1 MERLFFETPTMR
13 FVFSSEDA
21 KVLGG
26 IKLAYDDAKKNSKL
40 AEFLSKIIDYLDNKD
55 INIDR
60 VEVLN
65 KKKKVIAILKNMA
78 E

>member
-1 MERLFFETPTMR
+1 MERLFFETQTMR

-21 KVLGG
+21 KVLSG
-26 IKLAYDDAKKNSKL
+26 IKLAYDDAKKNNKL
-40 AEFLSKIIDYLDNKD
+40 VEFPSNIIDYLDNRD

-65 KKKKVIAILKNMA
+65 KKKEVIAILKNMA

>member
-40 AEFLSKIIDYLDNKD
+40 DEFPSKIIDYLDNKD

-65 KKKKVIAILKNMA
+65 KKKEVIAILKNMA

>member
-40 AEFLSKIIDYLDNKD
+40 AEFPSKIIDYLDNKD

-65 KKKKVIAILKNMA
+65 KNKEVIAILKNMS

>member
-21 KVLGG
+21 KVLDW

-40 AEFLSKIIDYLDNKD
+40 EEFPSKIIDYLDNKD

-65 KKKKVIAILKNMA
+65 KKKEVIAILKNMA

>member
-13 FVFSSEDA
+13 FVFSSKDA

-40 AEFLSKIIDYLDNKD
+40 EEFPSKIIDYLDNKD

-65 KKKKVIAILKNMA
+65 KKKEVIAILKNMA

>member
-26 IKLAYDDAKKNSKL
+26 IKLAYDNAKKNSKL
-40 AEFLSKIIDYLDNKD
+40 EEFPSKIIDYLDNKD

-65 KKKKVIAILKNMA
+65 KNKEVIAILKNMA

>member
-13 FVFSSEDA
+13 FIFSSEDA

-40 AEFLSKIIDYLDNKD
+40 EEFPSKIIDYLDNKD

-65 KKKKVIAILKNMA
+65 KKKEVIAILKNMA

>member
-13 FVFSSEDA
+13 FVFSSEDT

-26 IKLAYDDAKKNSKL
+26 IKLTYDDAKKNSKL
-40 AEFLSKIIDYLDNKD
+40 EEFPSKIIDYLDNKD

-65 KKKKVIAILKNMA
+65 KKKEVIAILKNMA

>member
-21 KVLGG
+21 KVLDG
-26 IKLAYDDAKKNSKL
+26 IKLAYDDAKNNSKL
-40 AEFLSKIIDYLDNKD
+40 EEFPSKIIDYLDNKD

-65 KKKKVIAILKNMA
+65 KKKEVIAILKNMA

>member
-40 AEFLSKIIDYLDNKD
+40 DEFPSKIIDYLDNKD
-55 INIDR
+55 IKIDR

-65 KKKKVIAILKNMA
+65 KKKEVIAILKNMA

>member
-13 FVFSSEDA
+13 FVFSSEYA

-65 KKKKVIAILKNMA
+65 KKKEVIAILKNMA

>member
-40 AEFLSKIIDYLDNKD
+40 EEFQSKIIDYLDNKD

-65 KKKKVIAILKNMA
+65 KKKEVIAILKNMA

>member
-13 FVFSSEDA
+13 FVFSSEYA

-40 AEFLSKIIDYLDNKD
+40 DEFPSKIIDYLDNKD

-65 KKKKVIAILKNMA
+65 KKKEVIAILKNMA